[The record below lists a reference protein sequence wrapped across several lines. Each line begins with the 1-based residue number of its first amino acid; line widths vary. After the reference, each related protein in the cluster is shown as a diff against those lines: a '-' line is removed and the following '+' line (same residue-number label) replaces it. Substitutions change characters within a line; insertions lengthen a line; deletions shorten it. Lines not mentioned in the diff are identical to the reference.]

1 MFRYFY
7 FVEVLCGLGS
17 YEIVFF
23 FVAKKKFKDS
33 GVATQ
38 HTCDV
43 NKMNKQQLVKQNIIP
58 IGLNA
63 TKLWNMQATL
73 CRS

>member
-1 MFRYFY
+1 
-7 FVEVLCGLGS
+7 VGL
-17 YEIVFF
+17 VVMKLFFF
-23 FVAKKKFKDS
+23 FVAKKKFKDL